1 MPVVIAIAAGTGLF
15 ALWTGIGPQQVFLRS
30 LAVLLIACPC
40 ALGMA
45 VPLVKAAVMGAARKK
60 GIIIRLPEALEKMKE
75 IDTVGFDKTGT
86 LTEGRYA
93 LEAIVCDEKIERAEL
108 LHRLA
113 SVEVHS
119 NHFVAG
125 EIVREARRIGAEI
138 EPAEVFEAFDGL
150 GVKGRAG
157 GMDIYIG
164 SRAFMERS
172 SMALGERLARMAEL
186 RQSQGRTV
194 AFFAW
199 GGAVRGF
206 LVLGDTLKP
215 RSHELVAALRARGIE
230 DPGLGRF
237 HGNYAVRGL
246 LAGNKQFQR

>member
-1 MPVVIAIAAGTGLF
+1 METVEEALGRRGKYELLADRTSRGFVPVVIAIAAGTGLF

-40 ALGMA
+40 ALGIA

-75 IDTVGFDKTGT
+75 IDTVVFDKTGT

-172 SMALGERLARMAEL
+172 SMALGNGLPGWPNCGSRRGGPSRFL
-186 RQSQGRTV
+186 RGEGQC
-194 AFFAW
+194 
-199 GGAVRGF
+199 GASSYSA
-206 LVLGDTLKP
+206 TP
-215 RSHELVAALRARGIE
+215 
-230 DPGLGRF
+230 
-237 HGNYAVRGL
+237 
-246 LAGNKQFQR
+246 